1 MGVFSTEISESAPV
15 MALNLLRKANHKQQP
30 MPTKEKNMYKNN
42 NLSVDNQWIKDT
54 IAAMTLDEKIGLVH
68 GNALFKNKGVDRLG
82 IEPLIM
88 SDGPMSVRFDF
99 KDDEWFPID
108 RDMCYVSWLPSGAAL
123 AATWNT
129 ELANKSGQ
137 VLGSEAL
144 ARGKHVILAPGINI
158 HRTPLCG
165 RNFEYMSEDPYLTG
179 KIATSVIKG
188 VQNNDVAVCVKH
200 FALNNQEKYRM
211 TIDAKIEDRALYEIY
226 LPAFKEALTEGN
238 AYSLMCSYNKINGT
252 YASENHRLLTE
263 ILRDEWNYDGVVI
276 SDWGAVHSTAPSA
289 LAGCDLEMSVT
300 YNFDDYFFAKPLK
313 EAVLNGEVPESVIDE
328 KVARILLLQ
337 KRIKLYEGTRKRG
350 EYSTTKH
357 HQILLEAAG
366 ESIVLLKNDR
376 NILPLDTK
384 KCPKIA
390 VIGDAAKRPL
400 ACGGGS
406 SEATPLFEITP
417 LMGINMVTG
426 SHCIVKYA
434 PGYYVDNE
442 EHVTGDV
449 DWQATSLDA
458 CDDEDSVTD
467 TDAATADGTLNSP
480 AKGNS
485 KGIINSKAKK
495 EALLNEAINLAK
507 ECDVVIYVGGL
518 NRAYDTEGFDRTS
531 YDLPYNQ
538 YEVIDAL
545 LKVKPNMV
553 ISILSGSAINLSPF
567 NDKASAIL
575 WNSMAGMQGGL
586 ALAQTI
592 FGDVNPSG
600 KLPVSFPVQLSDC
613 SAHST
618 GSYPCDDPNV
628 ADDQKT
634 CTYSEGIYVGYRH
647 YITNNVKPLYS
658 FGYGLSYTSFE
669 YSDLNINELNNNEY
683 EVSFKVKN
691 TGDVSGKEVCQLY
704 VTANERT
711 VDSPAIELK
720 GFTKVNLNPGE
731 QKECIITVN
740 KDAFSYYSES
750 SHGFICEP
758 GSYTISIGSSSD
770 KLILRKDINISVND

>member
-1 MGVFSTEISESAPV
+1 
-15 MALNLLRKANHKQQP
+15 
-30 MPTKEKNMYKNN
+30 MYKNN

-54 IAAMTLDEKIGLVH
+54 IAAMTLDEKIGIVH

-188 VQNNDVAVCVKH
+188 VQSNDVAVCVKH

-485 KGIINSKAKK
+485 KG
-495 EALLNEAINLAK
+495 
-507 ECDVVIYVGGL
+507 
-518 NRAYDTEGFDRTS
+518 
-531 YDLPYNQ
+531 
-538 YEVIDAL
+538 
-545 LKVKPNMV
+545 
-553 ISILSGSAINLSPF
+553 GSAINLSPF

-669 YSDLNINELNNNEY
+669 YSLTTMNMKSALRLKIQGMY
-683 EVSFKVKN
+683 
-691 TGDVSGKEVCQLY
+691 
-704 VTANERT
+704 
-711 VDSPAIELK
+711 PARRSAS
-720 GFTKVNLNPGE
+720 
-731 QKECIITVN
+731 CM
-740 KDAFSYYSES
+740 
-750 SHGFICEP
+750 
-758 GSYTISIGSSSD
+758 
-770 KLILRKDINISVND
+770 LRQMSAL